1 MDHLYTPWRMGYLRG
16 EQPAERGCIFC
27 SAPAGEDADAL
38 IVARSEYVY
47 VILNK
52 FPYNNGHVMVV
63 PYEHIGSQELL
74 AEPALLDLM
83 LTANRTMAVLRE
95 VYRPAAF
102 NVGAN
107 IGAAAGAG
115 IAGHFH
121 LHIVPRWAG
130 DANFMTVVSDTRVI
144 ADTLQNTQ
152 RELAGRWPRTQ
163 TEQRG
168 HE

>member
-1 MDHLYTPWRMGYLRG
+1 MDHLYTPWRMAYLRG
-16 EQPAERGCIFC
+16 EPPAERGCIFC

-38 IVARSEYVY
+38 IVARSEHVY

-63 PYEHIGSQELL
+63 PYEHVGSQEAL

-83 LTANRTMAVLRE
+83 LTANRAMAVLRE

-115 IAGHFH
+115 IAAHYH
-121 LHIVPRWAG
+121 LHVVPRWAG